1 MNAHDEDRVKK
12 MLREALPPME
22 DEPEPGR
29 DLWPAVLRR
38 LDEKPAMPPWFD
50 WALLGGLIGL
60 AAFFPSG
67 IPVFLYYL

>member
-1 MNAHDEDRVKK
+1 MNGHHEERVKQL
-12 MLREALPPME
+12 LREALAPVE
-22 DEPEPGR
+22 AEPETHR
-29 DLWPAVLRR
+29 DLWPAALKR

-60 AAFFPSG
+60 AAFFPSA